1 MIVTAYNIRWDTDG
15 EEIDLPRT
23 VHVELEAEH
32 DEELEDLESDEL
44 SVRVGFCHFGFDL
57 DIVER

>member
-23 VHVELEAEH
+23 VHVELEAED
-32 DEELEDLESDEL
+32 DEELEDLVSDEL
-44 SVRVGFCHFGFDL
+44 SDRTGFCHFGFDL

>member
-23 VHVELEAEH
+23 VHVELDVDHEN
-32 DEELEDLESDEL
+32 ELEDLVSDEI
-44 SVRVGFCHFGFDL
+44 SD
-57 DIVER
+57 

>member
-15 EEIDLPRT
+15 DEIDLPRT
-23 VHVELEAEH
+23 VHIEVEAE
-32 DEELEDLESDEL
+32 DEEELEDLVSDKI
-44 SVRVGFCHFGFDL
+44 SDRVGFCHFGFDL